1 MHKLMPTLILTTTL
15 ALSSL
20 SEAGARPRPVP
31 PVQPS
36 VLSQAERV
44 CEAYGQFAFA
54 RAMDRNHGFAMFDVL
69 RRSRQWDNANN
80 VEEASRRM
88 HEIIIRGV
96 YGLEGQHLSPI
107 GLRQLTEVACIEGR
121 ERPTTAT
128 MTKDR
133 Y

>member
-1 MHKLMPTLILTTTL
+1 MHKLITTLTLTTTL
-15 ALSSL
+15 ALASVSDAGTRQRSST
-20 SEAGARPRPVP
+20 P
-31 PVQPS
+31 QPS

-54 RAMDRNHGFAMFDVL
+54 RAMDRNHGFAMFDIL
-69 RRSRQWDNANN
+69 RRSRQWDSANN
-80 VEEASRRM
+80 VEATSRRM

-96 YGLEGQHLSPI
+96 YGPEGQQLSPI